1 MFQSCTYVHHLLF
14 IVDPIANILPP
25 IISNEMVWLFL
36 YCLSIFYK
44 QKAVKSFN
52 KRGYFWV
59 PFYKYIVKFH
69 YFCLSIR
76 INAIYISIYY
86 SFNHDTSCFA
96 LNFVLMS
103 HPFISTLS
111 LLFQYGDEQLIHND
125 LVLFQYNHDKCF
137 SYSRWAFIQKGSRG

>member
-36 YCLSIFYK
+36 YCLSILYK
-44 QKAVKSFN
+44 QKAVKSFSR
-52 KRGYFWV
+52 KEYFGK
-59 PFYKYIVKFH
+59 PFYGYIVKFH
-69 YFCLSIR
+69 SLYLIIR
-76 INAIYISIYY
+76 IISIYY
-86 SFNHDTSCFA
+86 SFKHDTSCFA
-96 LNFVLMS
+96 LNFVLIMS
-103 HPFISTLS
+103 HPFISALS

-137 SYSRWAFIQKGSRG
+137 SYSR

>member
-36 YCLSIFYK
+36 YCLSILYR
-44 QKAVKSFN
+44 QKTVKSLS
-52 KRGYFWV
+52 RTEYFGK
-59 PFYKYIVKFH
+59 PFYTCIVKFH
-69 YFCLSIR
+69 SFYLIIR
-76 INAIYISIYY
+76 IIQNIF
-86 SFNHDTSCFA
+86 SFIIVLSMIQVDSLF
-96 LNFVLMS
+96 NFVLMYN
-103 HPFISTLS
+103 PFNPTLS

-137 SYSRWAFIQKGSRG
+137 SYSR